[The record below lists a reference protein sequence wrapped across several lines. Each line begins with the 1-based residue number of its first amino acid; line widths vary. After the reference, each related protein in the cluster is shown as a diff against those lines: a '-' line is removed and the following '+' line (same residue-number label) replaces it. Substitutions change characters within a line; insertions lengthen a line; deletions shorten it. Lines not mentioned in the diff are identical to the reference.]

1 MKYLIWS
8 TGACKTDAM
17 LYAIKL
23 LISAAIIVAVTEVA
37 KINATLGG
45 LIKSLPLV
53 SLIAL
58 IWVYAET
65 RNAQTIAQLSTST
78 FWFVLP
84 TLPMFLVLPA
94 LLHRGYS
101 FWISLVVA
109 LIVMLLCYGL
119 TIMLLRRHGI
129 TL

>member
-1 MKYLIWS
+1 
-8 TGACKTDAM
+8 M

-37 KINATLGG
+37 KVNATLGG

-58 IWVYAET
+58 IWVYTET
-65 RNAQTIAQLSTST
+65 RDTQTIAQLSTST

-94 LLHRGYS
+94 MINRGYS
-101 FWISLVVA
+101 FWPSLLVA
-109 LIVMLLCYGL
+109 LTVMLLCYGL
-119 TIMLLRRHGI
+119 TMLLLRRYGVS
-129 TL
+129 L

>member
-1 MKYLIWS
+1 MTY
-8 TGACKTDAM
+8 
-17 LYAIKL
+17 YAIKL
-23 LISAAIIVAVTEVA
+23 LVSAAIIVAVTEVA
-37 KINATLGG
+37 KVNANLGG

-58 IWVYAET
+58 IWIYAET
-65 RNAQTIAQLSTST
+65 QDTAKISALSLST

-94 LLHRGYS
+94 LLKLNYS
-101 FWISLVVA
+101 FWTALGVSIIVMLAGYALTVVA
-109 LIVMLLCYGL
+109 L
-119 TIMLLRRHGI
+119 RRYGI

>member
-1 MKYLIWS
+1 MLQYLI
-8 TGACKTDAM
+8 
-17 LYAIKL
+17 KL
-23 LISAAIIVAVTEVA
+23 FVAASIIVAVTEVA

-65 RNAQTIAQLSTST
+65 HDTQVIEQLSLST

-84 TLPMFLVLPA
+84 TLPMFLLLPFLLQRAVPFYPA
-94 LLHRGYS
+94 LGVSVL
-101 FWISLVVA
+101 A
-109 LIVMLLCYGL
+109 MLACYGL
-119 TIMLLRRHGI
+119 MLLLIHRLGMQI
-129 TL
+129 

>member
-1 MKYLIWS
+1 
-8 TGACKTDAM
+8 M
-17 LYAIKL
+17 LYVIKL
-23 LISAAIIVAVTEVA
+23 LLSAAIIVAVTEVA
-37 KINATLGG
+37 KVNATLGG

-65 RNAQTIAQLSTST
+65 RDTQTIAQLSTST

-94 LLHRGYS
+94 LLQRGFG
-101 FWISLVVA
+101 FWPSLLAAVA
-109 LIVMLLCYGL
+109 VMLLCYGL
-119 TIMLLRRHGI
+119 TMLALRRYGVAF
-129 TL
+129 